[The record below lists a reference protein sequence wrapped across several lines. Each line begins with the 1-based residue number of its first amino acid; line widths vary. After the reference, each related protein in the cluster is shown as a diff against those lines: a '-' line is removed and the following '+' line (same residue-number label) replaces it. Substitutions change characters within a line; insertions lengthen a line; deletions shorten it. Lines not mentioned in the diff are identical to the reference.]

1 MGGKLKSVRTVDK
14 KLDQQRGYTMRLENL
29 VAFVTGGSGG
39 LGLAITERFIAE
51 GATVIAAD
59 IDAERLDQMAGKIN
73 AGGNRL
79 STILL
84 DVSKYDDV
92 KAAINKA
99 IADFGHLDI
108 LVNNAGFSPKKKSW
122 LECDIEEWHRVLDIN
137 LSGEYYGARAVGQH
151 MMDRKSGRIINISS
165 SAWRHGG
172 VAGGGGVPYASSKAG
187 VIGLTRSLAKALGE
201 YGITVN
207 AIAPG
212 PTHSPMTTSW
222 LPQTEEK
229 LRESIPLGRAG
240 QPKDIANAA
249 LFLASDEA
257 SFITGQCLDVNGGL
271 TFS

>member
-1 MGGKLKSVRTVDK
+1 MHGDCLA
-14 KLDQQRGYTMRLENL
+14 RL
-29 VAFVTGGSGG
+29 
-39 LGLAITERFIAE
+39 
-51 GATVIAAD
+51 D
-59 IDAERLDQMAGKIN
+59 IDAERLDQMARKIK
-73 AGGNRL
+73 AGDNRL
-79 STILL
+79 STVLL

-92 KAAINKA
+92 KAAIDKA

-108 LVNNAGFSPKKKSW
+108 LVNNAGFSPKKKNW
-122 LECDIEEWHRVLDIN
+122 LECDIAEWQRVLDIN
-137 LSGEYYGARAVGQH
+137 LSGEFYCARSVAQH

-172 VAGGGGVPYASSKAG
+172 VARGGGVPYTASKAG
-187 VIGLTRSLAKALGE
+187 VIGLTRSLAKTLGE

-222 LPQTEEK
+222 LPQTEDALKEH
-229 LRESIPLGRAG
+229 IPLGRVG
-240 QPKDIANAA
+240 QPLDIANAA

-257 SFITGQCLDVNGGL
+257 AFITGQCLDVNGGL

>member
-1 MGGKLKSVRTVDK
+1 
-14 KLDQQRGYTMRLENL
+14 MRLENL

-39 LGLAITERFIAE
+39 IGIAIAERFIAE

-59 IDAERLDQMAGKIN
+59 IDAERLDQMADKIKD
-73 AGGNRL
+73 GGNRL
-79 STILL
+79 STVLL
-84 DVSKYDDV
+84 DVSKYEDV
-92 KAAINKA
+92 KATIDKA

-108 LVNNAGFSPKKKSW
+108 LVNNAGFSPKLKNW
-122 LECDIEEWHRVLDIN
+122 LECDISEWQRVLDIN
-137 LSGEYYGARAVGQH
+137 LSGEFYCARSVAEH
-151 MMDRKSGRIINISS
+151 MIERKSGRIVNLSS

-172 VAGGGGVPYASSKAG
+172 VARGGGVPYTSSKAG
-187 VIGLTRSLAKALGE
+187 VIGLTRSLAKALGQ

-222 LPQTEEK
+222 LPETEDT
-229 LRESIPLGRAG
+229 LSESIPLGRVG
-240 QPKDIANAA
+240 QPLDIANAV